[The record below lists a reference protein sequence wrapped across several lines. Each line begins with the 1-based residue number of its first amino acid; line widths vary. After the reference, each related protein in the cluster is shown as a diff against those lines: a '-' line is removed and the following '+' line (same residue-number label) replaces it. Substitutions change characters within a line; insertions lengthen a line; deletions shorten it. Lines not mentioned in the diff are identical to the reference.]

1 MNIKHKL
8 GIGVLAM
15 ATLASACTKD
25 FAEKNTDPEVSPSI
39 QPETM
44 ITSSQKA
51 MVDRDFD
58 WYYDNYGFLMRW
70 MQFSVAAPEG
80 NQAGMF
86 GGQNTNNFYSAFYT
100 NIGRNLVEIQK
111 LISKLPDD
119 KKALYRNVGAIAL
132 IHKVYTAF
140 RVSDANGS
148 IPYTEA
154 LQARETANFTP
165 VYDKQEQL
173 FSIFDQELKASVDSL
188 LKPATGQIGYGNYD
202 MFYTNSAT
210 AFANYAKTANVL
222 RLKIAMRLLKRDPAK
237 SKQIVDEVMAS
248 PAGLYAGNAD
258 EWKFVSSTEFARG
271 GNWNPQGNNSSAVST
286 NMLSFLKLHADPRLA
301 LFYKK
306 NGMTEERFNY
316 IKSGGGFPA
325 SAVYNPER
333 YVGLPV
339 SPDSR
344 DLPQYVKLFGTKT
357 YSLTFPVPGGEPKKE
372 ELTIDTLTRFQN
384 RLFDLGQDGGAEGQY
399 TQPLVTYAEQCFMLA
414 ELAVRGMIGEDAAT
428 WYNKGITASI
438 QAYEAMGKLAGI
450 VEFAAV
456 DPAAITAYLQHA
468 DIALTG
474 STEAKLEKIG
484 IQVLLHH
491 FKSPWEAWASWK
503 RLGIPKKGGIL
514 SLEPVMIG
522 GAEGVIPRRWML
534 PTPNTANMT
543 NFNNALT
550 EMQAT
555 GEYGSP
561 NELTGRVWWDKQ

>member
-8 GIGVLAM
+8 GIGALAV

-25 FAEKNTDPEVSPSI
+25 FSDKNSNPEVSPTI

-80 NQAGMF
+80 NQPGMF

-100 NIGRNLVEIQK
+100 NIGRNLVEMEK
-111 LISKLPDD
+111 LIANMPESNKL
-119 KKALYRNVGAIAL
+119 LYRNIGAITK

-148 IPYTEA
+148 IPYSEA
-154 LQARETANFTP
+154 MQARETANFTP
-165 VYDKQEQL
+165 VYDSQEKL
-173 FSIFDQELKASVDSL
+173 FDTFNEELKAAVDSL
-188 LKPATGQIGYGNYD
+188 LKPSTGQIALAKYD
-202 MFYTNSAT
+202 MFYTNAAT
-210 AFANYAKTANVL
+210 ATANYAKTANVL
-222 RLKIAMRLLKRDPAK
+222 RLKLAVRLLKRNATK
-237 SKQIVDEVMAS
+237 AKQIIDEVMAS
-248 PAGLYAGNAD
+248 PAGLYAGND
-258 EWKFVSSTEFARG
+258 EEWKFISSTQFARG
-271 GNWNPQGNNSSAVST
+271 GNWNPQGNNASAVSI
-286 NMLSFLKLHADPRLA
+286 NMLDFLKSNADPRLA

-306 NGMTEERFNY
+306 NAMTVEEFNY
-316 IKSGGGFPA
+316 IKAGGGFPA

-344 DLPQYVKLFGTKT
+344 NLPQYASLFGTKT
-357 YSLTFPVPGGEPKKE
+357 YSLVVNGKAEQRTV
-372 ELTIDTLTRFQN
+372 DTLSRFQN
-384 RLFDLGQDGGAEGQY
+384 RLFDLSQDGGANGQY
-399 TQPLVTYAEQCFMLA
+399 TQPLVSYAEQCFMLS
-414 ELAVRGMIGEDAAT
+414 ELAVRGLISEDAAT
-428 WYNKGITASI
+428 WYNKGVTASI
-438 QAYEAMGKLAGI
+438 QAYEAMGKIAGI
-450 VEFAAV
+450 VDFAPVSAE
-456 DPAAITAYLQHA
+456 AINAYLQQPE
-468 DIALTG
+468 IAFTG
-474 STEAKLEKIG
+474 GTEEKLEKIG
-484 IQVLLHH
+484 VQLLLHH

-503 RLGIPKKGGIL
+503 RLGYPKAGGIL

-522 GAEGVIPRRWML
+522 GTAAAIPRRWQL
-534 PTPNTANMT
+534 PIPNSTNMT
-543 NFNNALT
+543 NYNNAIAD
-550 EMQAT
+550 MQAT